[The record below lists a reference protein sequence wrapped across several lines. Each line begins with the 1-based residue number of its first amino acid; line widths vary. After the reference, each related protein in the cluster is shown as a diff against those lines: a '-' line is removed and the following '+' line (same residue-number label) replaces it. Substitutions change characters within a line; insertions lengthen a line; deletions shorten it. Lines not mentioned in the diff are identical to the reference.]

1 MSVGGGGLHAID
13 ALPGWGRVTV
23 GLFLRELCERSS
35 GRGSRARAS
44 TFASLAI
51 TGVLALTA
59 CGGGGG
65 GPNRSAYITKANA
78 ICQRASSQTGPL
90 IKQVT
95 SLAASVT
102 SGRSS
107 TQLAGTLSRLHTVA
121 AGFLAQL
128 ERLKQPSGDR
138 AAIKRFLTPLAQV
151 VDAIG
156 KAAAAV
162 GGGQLPAAL
171 GLLERAG
178 PVAQDATAAAQ
189 AYGMRQCETVL
200 AVLA

>member
-1 MSVGGGGLHAID
+1 LRVSRRPANIF
-13 ALPGWGRVTV
+13 AL
-23 GLFLRELCERSS
+23 
-35 GRGSRARAS
+35 
-44 TFASLAI
+44 LAI
-51 TGVLALTA
+51 TGVLALSG

-65 GPNRSAYITKANA
+65 GANRSAYVTKANA
-78 ICQRASSQTGPL
+78 ICRRASSQTGPL

-95 SLAASVT
+95 SLAGSVM
-102 SGRSS
+102 SGSSS
-107 TQLAGTLSRLHTVA
+107 TARQLAGTLSRLHTVA
-121 AGFLAQL
+121 AGSLVQL

-171 GLLERAG
+171 GLVQQAG

-200 AVLA
+200 AALA